1 MYPDERPEDG
11 YSRENSYR
19 TTYVNIQAKK
29 EMARRIAE
37 SKASLLEK
45 IYVNEDKYPLVSR
58 KQLKGE
64 TLLDAPEE
72 QVYDEINRD
81 KMIEIMKKTRG
92 RI

>member
-29 EMARRIAE
+29 EMARKIAE

-64 TLLDAPEE
+64 TPLDAPEE
-72 QVYDEINRD
+72 QVYDEINCD
-81 KMIEIMKKTRG
+81 KMIKIMKKTRG